1 MDGLYRY
8 RSTEVV
14 LPFAERC
21 KGGDLVVG
29 LGCFGAV
36 CGQAMPPSGGRKR
49 FPLYLMSMET
59 DSNGPPKS
67 TLTEILFVVFL
78 RMVAIACF
86 RFGMQYWAMLVGYA
100 GGGVARFDLLPA
112 AWRAAGVSLAVV
124 FPVAALGLWLA
135 VSWGPVIWACAALG
149 QVLMYTVWKDVYGDN
164 ILVPAMHAF
173 ILVVYTL
180 FRIALFLERREKVV
194 RVSSGLP

>member
-1 MDGLYRY
+1 
-8 RSTEVV
+8 
-14 LPFAERC
+14 
-21 KGGDLVVG
+21 
-29 LGCFGAV
+29 
-36 CGQAMPPSGGRKR
+36 
-49 FPLYLMSMET
+49 MET

-86 RFGMQYWAMLVGYA
+86 WFGMQYWAMLVGYA